1 MPEKTQRSFYEPIL
15 RILRKMGGAGK
26 KSDIITRI
34 VKERGFTDDDMDEQT
49 ETGYSVIDTR
59 IAWARHA
66 LVSTG
71 YLQTRTESGYGVWAL
86 TQKGLKVDLSTFDA
100 NAITSAN
107 NLFWRESPK
116 KTKPKVGARKQ
127 SEETLPPPESEEA
140 SPPPEEEYRARLL
153 NKLRG
158 LKPETFEH
166 VCKRLLG
173 EIGFVGLE
181 VTKKTR
187 DGGFDGFGHLEVNPL
202 VKISIVFEC
211 KRYGEKNPIAVGA
224 VDKFKGA
231 TEGKFERR
239 MIITTSRFTSD
250 AVKAAMVRSPHIELI
265 SGDNLV
271 DLFVKHKLGVKEV
284 PSYEIDDDFFVEF
297 DSDKNSIASNSAE
310 KKKARAAKKP
320 ARTGK
325 RVAKKRRK

>member
-26 KSDIITRI
+26 KSDVVARI
-34 VKERGFTDDDMDEQT
+34 VEERGFTDDDMNEQT
-49 ETGYSVIDTR
+49 QSGYSVIDTR
-59 IAWARHA
+59 IAWARHT
-66 LVSTG
+66 LVKVG
-71 YLQTRTESGYGVWAL
+71 YLQTNAETKYSVWAL

-107 NLFWRESPK
+107 NLFWRESPVK
-116 KTKPKVGARKQ
+116 KPKRKAGVRKQ
-127 SEETLPPPESEEA
+127 LEEA

-211 KRYGEKNPIAVGA
+211 KRYGEKNPVAVGA

-284 PSYEIDDDFFVEF
+284 PSYEIDDGFFAEF

-310 KKKARAAKKP
+310 KKKAQAAKKS
-320 ARTGK
+320 ARASK

>member
-1 MPEKTQRSFYEPIL
+1 MPEKTQKSFYEPIL

-71 YLQTRTESGYGVWAL
+71 YLQTTAESGYGVWAL
-86 TQKGLKVDLSTFDA
+86 TQKGLKVGLSTFDA

-107 NLFWRESPK
+107 NLFWRESPVK
-116 KTKPKVGARKQ
+116 KPKRKAGARKQ
-127 SEETLPPPESEEA
+127 SEEA

-187 DGGFDGFGHLEVNPL
+187 DGGFDGFGYLEVNPF

-211 KRYGEKNPIAVGA
+211 KRYGEKSPVAVG
-224 VDKFKGA
+224 VVHEFKGA
-231 TEGKFERR
+231 TGEKFERR
-239 MIITTSRFTSD
+239 MIITTSRFTRD
-250 AVKAAMVRSPHIELI
+250 AVEAA
-265 SGDNLV
+265 
-271 DLFVKHKLGVKEV
+271 
-284 PSYEIDDDFFVEF
+284 
-297 DSDKNSIASNSAE
+297 AE
-310 KKKARAAKKP
+310 KSSLMLN
-320 ARTGK
+320 
-325 RVAKKRRK
+325 

>member
-1 MPEKTQRSFYEPIL
+1 MPEKTQRSFYEPII

-26 KSDIITRI
+26 KSDVVARI
-34 VKERGFTDDDMDEQT
+34 VEERGFTDDDMNEQT
-49 ETGYSVIDTR
+49 QSGYSVIDTR
-59 IAWARHA
+59 IAWARHT
-66 LVSTG
+66 LVKVG
-71 YLQTRTESGYGVWAL
+71 YLQTNAETKYSVWAL
-86 TQKGLKVDLSTFDA
+86 TQKGLKVDLSSFA
-100 NAITSAN
+100 PRKIASKGNW
-107 NLFWRESPK
+107 LWRKSLTGQK
-116 KTKPKVGARKQ
+116 AGAQEK
-127 SEETLPPPESEEA
+127 SEEA

-153 NKLRG
+153 NKLRE

-181 VTKKTR
+181 VTNPIK
-187 DGGFDGFGHLEVNPL
+187 DGGFDGSGYLEVNPF
-202 VKISIVFEC
+202 VKTPIIFEC
-211 KRYGEKNPIAVGA
+211 KRYGEKNSVSVGVVRA
-224 VDKFKGA
+224 LQGLVHRPSSKY
-231 TEGKFERR
+231 ERGT
-239 MIITTSRFTSD
+239 IITTSKFTSD
-250 AVKAAMVRSPHIELI
+250 AVKEAEGDSRIELI
-265 SGDNLV
+265 NGEQLV

-325 RVAKKRRK
+325 RVAKKRKK

>member
-1 MPEKTQRSFYEPIL
+1 MPEKSQKSFYEPIL
-15 RILRKMGGAGK
+15 RILREIGGAGK
-26 KSDIITRI
+26 KSDIIARI
-34 VKERGFTDDDMDEQT
+34 VKERGFTENDMNEQT

-66 LVSTG
+66 LVSID
-71 YLQTRTESGYGVWAL
+71 YLQPRAKSGYGIWAL

-100 NAITSAN
+100 NAIASAN
-107 NLFWRESPK
+107 NLFWRESPVK
-116 KTKPKVGARKQ
+116 KPKRKAGARKQ
-127 SEETLPPPESEEA
+127 SEEA

-173 EIGFVGLE
+173 KIGFVGLK
-181 VTKKTR
+181 VTKQTG
-187 DGGFDGFGHLEVNPL
+187 DGGFDGSGYLEVNPF
-202 VKISIVFEC
+202 VKTPIIFEC
-211 KRYGEKNPIAVGA
+211 KRYGEKNPVS
-224 VDKFKGA
+224 VDVVRVLIGLIQRPNI
-231 TEGKFERR
+231 ERGV
-239 MIITTSRFTSD
+239 IITTSRFTSD
-250 AVKAAMVRSPHIELI
+250 AVKEAEENYRIELI
-265 SGDNLV
+265 NGDKLV

-284 PSYEIDDDFFVEF
+284 SSYEIDDDFFAEF

-320 ARTGK
+320 ARAGK